1 MMNMKKLSIIA
12 LALSAVVLFGCAED
26 YLSKSPTAS
35 TAPATIFETTEA
47 AALAVNGLNKLMNRQ
62 YTSYGQGY
70 NGEGTVR
77 LYAGEYPGHHLYA
90 GALTGFA
97 NTMLGELYLSNT
109 AGVSGF
115 SWYYYYMLISNAN
128 TIIENIDEASGT
140 EAERGFIKAQALCY
154 RAYAY
159 SNLVQL
165 FGRRWKDDQGASK
178 ACVLRLSS
186 LDDVELPLSTTAE
199 VYTQVYADLDEA
211 ISLFNASGRA
221 NSRKNTYTMDLDVA
235 YAIYA
240 RVAMAKLDYSKAL
253 ECANRLIS
261 GGKYPLM
268 NNSDYNAGFCNP
280 TNEWIWYLYGAED
293 ETLYFYSYFAYI
305 AYNSSAGNVRNYPK
319 CISKELFEKIPKTDI
334 RRGLWLDPT
343 GYEGEYNLNT
353 GKCNANSSKNRLY
366 AYAFEYSK
374 QNGRVGLYST
384 ASPFAY
390 MQFKIRNNAQAG
402 VGSLCLFRTS
412 EMYLIAAEAN
422 YELNNE
428 AAARENLIALNK
440 TSGRNPEYSC
450 DKTGAALL
458 QEIKDYRG
466 IELWGEGFTWFDLK
480 RWGDSVVRH
489 SSEDGGN
496 FMASVA
502 VTYGPNEK
510 NNWVWVTPKIET
522 DYNKQI
528 F

>member
-1 MMNMKKLSIIA
+1 MKNMKRFSIIA
-12 LALSAVVLFGCAED
+12 LALIALVSFGCSKD
-26 YLSKSPTAS
+26 YLSTSPTSS
-35 TAPATIFETTEA
+35 TSPATIFADTDA
-47 AALAVNGLNKLMNRQ
+47 ASLAVNGLNKLMNRQ

-77 LYAGEYPGHHLYA
+77 LYAGEYPGHNLYA

-109 AGVSGF
+109 ASVSGY

-128 TIIENIDEASGT
+128 TIIENIDNASGT

-165 FGRRWKDDQGASK
+165 FGKRWKDDQGASK

-199 VYTQVYADLDEA
+199 VYAQIYADLDEA

-221 NSRKNTYTMDLDVA
+221 NSRKDNFTMDLDVA

-240 RVAMAKLDYSKAL
+240 RVAMAKLDYNKAL
-253 ECANRLIS
+253 ECANKVINTGS
-261 GGKYPLM
+261 YPLM
-268 NNSDYNAGFCNP
+268 SNADYKAGFCNP
-280 TNEWIWYLYGAED
+280 TSEWIWYLYGAED

-305 AYNSSAGNVRNYPK
+305 AYNSSAGNCRNYPK
-319 CISKELFEKIPKTDI
+319 CISKELFEKIPATDI
-334 RRGLWLDPT
+334 RKGLWLDPT
-343 GYEGEYNLNT
+343 GYEGQYNTNT
-353 GKCNANSSKNRLY
+353 GKANAQKTSNKLY
-366 AYAFEYSK
+366 AYAFDYAK
-374 QNGRVGLYST
+374 KDGRVGLYST
-384 ASPFAY
+384 SSVFAY

-402 VGSLCLFRTS
+402 VGNLCLFRTS

-422 YELNNE
+422 CMLNND
-428 AAARENLIALNK
+428 AAARENLVKLNK
-440 TSGRNPEYSC
+440 NSGRDPQYTC
-450 DKTGAALL
+450 DKSGAALL

-489 SSEDGGN
+489 SYEDGGN